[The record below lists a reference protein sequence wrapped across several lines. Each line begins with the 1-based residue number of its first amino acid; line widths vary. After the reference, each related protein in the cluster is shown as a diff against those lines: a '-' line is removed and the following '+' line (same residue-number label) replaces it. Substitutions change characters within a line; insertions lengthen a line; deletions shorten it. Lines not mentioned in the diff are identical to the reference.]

1 MTLSLPPVKPS
12 FLKSVDRIIGSL
24 AIRLTPPPLVRSFP
38 VSDIRSILVIRPG
51 GIGDAALLAPTIY
64 TLQQRYPLAHIH
76 ILAEKR
82 NGGTFSLIPGIARLR
97 LYDTPTGLIETLRTR
112 YDLVIDTEQW
122 HRLSALIARLTR
134 APVLIGFDTN
144 ERRRMFTHTVPYSHD
159 AYEADSFLH
168 LVEPLGVEYRRDE
181 TEKFLF
187 PPDDAQRL
195 ATRLLHNVGGDP
207 FVTIFPGAS
216 IRERQWG
223 SDRFRNVVRKLEE
236 NGLRSV
242 IVGGPSDRSQAEDIV
257 TGCSALNLAGCTTL
271 AGTAAV
277 IASSRLLL
285 SGDSGVLH
293 IGVGLGVP
301 TVSLFGP
308 GIASKWAPRGPRH
321 MVLDRG
327 LSCSPCTRFGT
338 TPPCPRNVSCLSG
351 IMPEEV
357 ADAILHMTESGER
370 NSKKKDLDFIG
381 IH

>member
-1 MTLSLPPVKPS
+1 VTLSLPPVKPS
-12 FLKSVDRIIGSL
+12 FLKSVDSIIGSL
-24 AIRLTPPPLVRSFP
+24 AIRLTPPPRARSFP
-38 VSDIRSILVIRPG
+38 DSDIRSILVIRPG

-76 ILAEKR
+76 VLAEKR
-82 NGGTFSLIPGIARLR
+82 NGGTFTLIPGIARLR
-97 LYDTPTGLIETLRTR
+97 LYDTPTGLVETLQTR

-134 APVLIGFDTN
+134 APILIGFDTN
-144 ERRRMFTHTVPYSHD
+144 DRRRMFTHTVSYSHD
-159 AYEADSFLH
+159 EYEADSFMH
-168 LVEPLGVEYRRDE
+168 LVDPLGIGCSRNE
-181 TEKFLF
+181 TVKFLF
-187 PPDDAQRL
+187 PPDYAQQQ
-195 ATRLLHNVGGDP
+195 ATRLLHHVGSDP

-216 IRERQWG
+216 IKERQWG
-223 SDRFRNVVRKLEE
+223 SDRFRKVVRELEG

-242 IVGGPSDRSQAEDIV
+242 IVGGPTDRSQGEEIV
-257 TGCSALNLAGCTTL
+257 VGSSAINLAGSTTL

-308 GIASKWAPRGPRH
+308 GIAAKWAPRGPGH
-321 MVLDRG
+321 TVFDKG

-338 TPPCPRNVSCLSG
+338 TPPCPRNVSCLSE

-357 ADAILHMTESGER
+357 ADAILHMAESGER